1 MAAALFLLGACGS
14 DDKKDDPAVAATT
27 TTSTTTEG
35 LEGPQAYVDSGNYV
49 TGLHIGY
56 IKAIDKAARKIEF
69 DATEFLTGDQA
80 AKAYQEDTGEADTP
94 PNDYWLRNE
103 DKTARDFVLAD
114 NAEFRVN
121 SLGGF
126 PPSSPDKGTVVDF
139 DTFAEY
145 FSANAGQATQTLFWI
160 SLEDGPIT
168 HVEEQFTP

>member
-1 MAAALFLLGACGS
+1 MAAALFLLGACGG

-27 TTSTTTEG
+27 TSTTAEG
-35 LEGPQAYVDSGNYV
+35 LEGPQAYVDSGNYI
-49 TGLHIGY
+49 TGLHIGF
-56 IKAIDKAARKIEF
+56 IKAIDKAGRKIEF
-69 DATEFLTGDQA
+69 DAAEFLTGEQA
-80 AKAYQEDTGEADTP
+80 VKAYQEDTGETDMP

-121 SLGGF
+121 NLGGF
-126 PPSSPDKGTVVDF
+126 APSAPDKGTVVDF
-139 DTFAEY
+139 DTFAGY
-145 FSANAGQATQTLFWI
+145 FSNNADLATQTLFWI